1 MERYSLNGSIQTG
14 PYLMVDL
21 DIDFYDI
28 ALRDGQLWYAAED
41 ASEPVQVFLSNG
53 TKVFSIS
60 SSVIPRAH
68 GMTFDD
74 DGYLWV
80 SDAEADLIYQI
91 DLDPVGISGQTCSP
105 IPEAMIRPS
114 LNPFSSSVSFEL
126 SGFNGMASF
135 RVLDM
140 SGRMVTELQAG
151 EQLLWDGT
159 DRYGISVPPGVYVI
173 FAEDAAGTSASTR
186 LVRL

>member
-1 MERYSLNGSIQTG
+1 MERYSLSGTIQTG

-28 ALRDGQLWYAAED
+28 ALRDGQIWYAAED

-91 DLDPVGISGQTCSP
+91 DLDPVGISGQSCSP
-105 IPEAMIRPS
+105 MPEPMILPS

-126 SGFNGMASF
+126 TGFNGVRCF

-159 DRYGISVPPGVYVI
+159 DNYGRNAPPGVYIIV
-173 FAEDAAGTSASTR
+173 AEDDTGARASTR

>member
-1 MERYSLNGSIQTG
+1 MERYSLSGSIQTG

-21 DIDFYDI
+21 DIDFHDI
-28 ALRDGQLWYAAED
+28 AYRDGQLWYAVDD

-68 GMTFDD
+68 GMTFDA

-105 IPEAMIRPS
+105 MREATILPS
-114 LNPFSSSVSFEL
+114 HNPFSSSVSFEL
-126 SGFNGMASF
+126 TGFNGVTRF

-140 SGRMVTELQAG
+140 SGRVVTELQAE

-159 DRYGISVPPGVYVI
+159 DGYGRNAPSGVYVI
-173 FAEDAAGTSASTR
+173 VAEDDTGSRASTR